1 MDEFA
6 KTLQTIYKRSIKWEK
21 TPSSLKIKKIKKK
34 KEANKQTNKNRPLRN
49 RISILTGTA
58 VALQCSTQWAAGKF

>member
-1 MDEFA
+1 MGKDP
-6 KTLQTIYKRSIKWEK
+6 II
-21 TPSSLKIKKIKKK
+21 LKNKKKLKKK

-58 VALQCSTQWAAGKF
+58 VALQRSTHWAVANLP